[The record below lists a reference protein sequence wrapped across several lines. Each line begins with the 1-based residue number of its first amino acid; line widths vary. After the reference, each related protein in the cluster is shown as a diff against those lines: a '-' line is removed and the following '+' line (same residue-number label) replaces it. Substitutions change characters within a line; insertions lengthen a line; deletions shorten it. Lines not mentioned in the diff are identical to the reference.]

1 MSHDSNITDK
11 NSVQEPSV
19 EPPSEMPHPDATA
32 ATADSEV
39 TGTSSVSVP
48 PAPED
53 APSTGTSDATVN
65 SLATNGL
72 SASQGPAPETTGTA
86 PADPSNAP
94 VPLPPAQVQQYQ
106 YQQPQQPPPP
116 MQVKARNPMLYAVLD
131 FLITDLGLMVQGRVA
146 FGILFLGINTVA
158 SLLLLIPFLGW
169 VLFFLVLL
177 PVWIISMVMAFTT
190 AKRWNR
196 QHGIIS

>member
-1 MSHDSNITDK
+1 
-11 NSVQEPSV
+11 
-19 EPPSEMPHPDATA
+19 
-32 ATADSEV
+32 
-39 TGTSSVSVP
+39 
-48 PAPED
+48 
-53 APSTGTSDATVN
+53 
-65 SLATNGL
+65 
-72 SASQGPAPETTGTA
+72 
-86 PADPSNAP
+86 
-94 VPLPPAQVQQYQ
+94 
-106 YQQPQQPPPP
+106 

-131 FLITDLGLMVQGRVA
+131 FLITGLGLMVQGRVA
-146 FGILFLGINTVA
+146 LGILFLEINIVA

>member
-1 MSHDSNITDK
+1 MSQDSNIPDK

-19 EPPSEMPHPDATA
+19 EPPSEMLHPDATA
-32 ATADSEV
+32 ATSDSEV
-39 TGTSSVSVP
+39 TGTSSVSMP

-72 SASQGPAPETTGTA
+72 SASQAPAPETTGTA

-94 VPLPPAQVQQYQ
+94 VPLPPAQVQQ
-106 YQQPQQPPPP
+106 PPPP

-131 FLITDLGLMVQGRVA
+131 FLITGLGLMVQGRVA

-169 VLFFLVLL
+169 VLFFPRPTSSLDYQYGYGVYHCKTME
-177 PVWIISMVMAFTT
+177 PSA
-190 AKRWNR
+190 R
-196 QHGIIS
+196 HY